1 MDAKLGDWD
10 SHDLWLFINVKQK
23 EIKEIV
29 FLIISNKLVA
39 FLISFGIL
47 KSLNISTPYT
57 M

>member
-1 MDAKLGDWD
+1 MGDWD

-23 EIKEIV
+23 EIKEIA

>member
-23 EIKEIV
+23 KIKEIA